1 MRFETLVDSPPWRI
15 DHLPGPGE
23 GLVIAFASIGH
34 DAGRPPS
41 PEFVRAA
48 CGSGRPALFVID
60 AARSW
65 ATAPGLDLALT
76 TALGRVRARQ
86 PITRILGLGVSMGAF
101 TALAAAQVLAFDAIL
116 ALGSQHRP
124 ADPAETRWRDW
135 TTGLPPD
142 LEAALPP
149 QTWTVLMHGM
159 LDDAAQALAFPHR
172 PNVDHLLFP
181 DQSHASLALHLKAV
195 GGLGGM
201 IDAGLTRDRRRLLR
215 LASAAG
221 AVRRRP

>member
-34 DAGRPPS
+34 DPGQPPS

-48 CGSGRPALFVID
+48 HRTGRPALFVID

-76 TALGRVRARQ
+76 TALDRLRARQ
-86 PITRILGLGVSMGAF
+86 RIARILGLGVSMGAF
-101 TALAAAQVLAFDAIL
+101 TALAAAQVLPFDAIL
-116 ALGSQHRP
+116 AVGPQHSP
-124 ADPAETRWRDW
+124 AGPGETRWRDW
-135 TTGLPPD
+135 TRGLPPD

-149 QTWTVLMHGM
+149 QSWTILMHGM
-159 LDDAAQALAFPHR
+159 QDDAAQALAFPR
-172 PNVDHLLFP
+172 RANVDHLLFP
-181 DQSHASLALHLKAV
+181 AQSHSSLAPHLKAA
-195 GGLGGM
+195 GGLDGM
-201 IDAGLTRDRRRLLR
+201 IDAALSKDRRRLLR

-221 AVRRRP
+221 AVRRRA